1 MMGIEF
7 IILFASITII
17 AFLLMMATLIS
28 FKKFGNKKL
37 LFISLVL
44 LFLFIR
50 GLLLSLS
57 LFNSQI
63 ADVVSSGYIW
73 FFDLIVLGL
82 LYLTY
87 SIRK

>member
-17 AFLLMMATLIS
+17 AFLLMTATLIS
-28 FKKFGNKKL
+28 FKKYGNKKL
-37 LFISLVL
+37 LFISFVL

-57 LFNSQI
+57 LFNSQM

-73 FFDLIVLGL
+73 IFDLIVLGL

-87 SIRK
+87 SIKK